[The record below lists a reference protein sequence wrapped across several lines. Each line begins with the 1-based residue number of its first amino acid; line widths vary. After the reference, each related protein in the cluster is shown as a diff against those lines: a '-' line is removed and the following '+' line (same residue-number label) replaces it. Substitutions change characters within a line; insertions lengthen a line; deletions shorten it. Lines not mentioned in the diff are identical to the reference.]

1 VSSALTTGN
10 FRLLLYDSSGAQVSQ
25 WLSPLI
31 PASGL
36 TSYTRSWTLTQ
47 AAGTSW
53 KVRLYYYDAAGVEL
67 ARDNSNASFTI
78 TP

>member
-1 VSSALTTGN
+1 VSSAVTTGN
-10 FRLLLYDSSGAQVSQ
+10 FRLLLYDATGAQVSQ

-36 TSYTRSWTLTQ
+36 TSYTRSWTITQ
-47 AAGTSW
+47 SAGTSW
-53 KVRLYYYDAAGVEL
+53 KVRLYYYDAGGAEL
-67 ARDNSNASFTI
+67 ARDNSNANFAI